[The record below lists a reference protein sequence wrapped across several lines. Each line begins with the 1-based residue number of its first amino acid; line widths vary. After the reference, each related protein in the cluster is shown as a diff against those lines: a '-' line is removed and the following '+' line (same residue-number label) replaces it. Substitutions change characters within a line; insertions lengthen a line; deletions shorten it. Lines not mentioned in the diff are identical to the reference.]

1 MLPETLY
8 KCLEN
13 DCIVAVAT
21 ADVDGHP
28 HLVNTWNKYVM
39 VTKDDELLIPC
50 AGYRKTESNIKSNP
64 YVEITIGS
72 PEVKGKK
79 YLGTG
84 FLLTGTAEFQSEGLF
99 LSACI
104 VFVSSVIALWC
115 LPLKPVS
122 KWCKQH
128 TIDIWFV
135 FRFLLTVPL
144 LTLQYLTTCARAFR
158 ELSHHLALHYL
169 AVSYAAPHRN
179 KLR

>member
-72 PEVKGKK
+72 TEVKGKK

-84 FLLTGTAEFQSEGLF
+84 FLLPGTAEFQSDGPLF
-99 LSACI
+99 ERMHSVRKFCNRVM
-104 VFVSSVIALWC
+104 VFT
-115 LPLKPVS
+115 PET
-122 KWCKQH
+122 CKQM
-128 TIDIWFV
+128 V
-135 FRFLLTVPL
+135 
-144 LTLQYLTTCARAFR
+144 
-158 ELSHHLALHYL
+158 
-169 AVSYAAPHRN
+169 
-179 KLR
+179 